1 MKKVKL
7 IIKTEQELL
16 NAINIINDDNINL
29 VLGENIIEIPIET
42 YNLLL
47 NNGFNQKGDIQE
59 DMYDNSGGTSTSNS
73 PTPERAV
80 RGKANPIS
88 NHGEWETGIIRGPA
102 NPISEEEET
111 NSWMRTRAGA
121 NGKIF
126 EEISEINESIIKFY
140 KMCRKPHSSL

>member
-59 DMYDNSGGTSTSNS
+59 DMYGNSGGTSTSNS
-73 PTPERAV
+73 PTPERAA

-140 KMCRKPHSSL
+140 KDLF